1 MFIFQ
6 VREKPTDL
14 PDISPNEW
22 KAKNGLEFRHKAKCQ
37 NKMARFNGKLV
48 VILWKDNL
56 WCSALL
62 LNELFAS

>member
-1 MFIFQ
+1 MNNKNSGTANF
-6 VREKPTDL
+6 T
-14 PDISPNEW
+14 
-22 KAKNGLEFRHKAKCQ
+22 KAAKVLDD